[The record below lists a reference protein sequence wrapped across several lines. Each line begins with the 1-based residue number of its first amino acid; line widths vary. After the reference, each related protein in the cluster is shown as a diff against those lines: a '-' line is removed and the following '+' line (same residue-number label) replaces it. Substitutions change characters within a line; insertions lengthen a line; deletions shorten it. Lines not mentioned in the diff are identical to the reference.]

1 MRNLFGLCISRVE
14 LAALE
19 LSQVRTNLLKL
30 LLAAAVGLFMALFA
44 FAYWTALIVYLSWD
58 ALGWKILLILA
69 AVFSVATIAV
79 GRYVSRIL
87 RDGKLSIPATL
98 AELGRDRDA
107 LL

>member
-1 MRNLFGLCISRVE
+1 MRNLFGLFVSRVE

-44 FAYWTALIVYLSWD
+44 VAYWTALIVYLSWD

-69 AVFSVATIAV
+69 AVFTVATIAV
-79 GRYVSRIL
+79 ARYVGRIL
-87 RDGKLSIPATL
+87 TDGKLSIPATL